1 MIHFQYS
8 ILYIYWFDIQLL
20 DILSNVIFMDRKIA
34 LAIIAVAVVVIA
46 AAAVLLAGNSDEKDG
61 IESSDIPSGKDTRLT
76 ILGNADLDDDLDD
89 YDVRMIEAVI
99 ENEGTVGQYP
109 YADAN
114 NDGVIDAQD
123 VEFVKKL
130 VSKDKM
136 VIYYYNVDGEIA
148 SVHYPLTGSII
159 ATYNKT
165 LEASRT
171 LGLSDQVV
179 GTDDM
184 TYDWPT
190 YFPEFQSLPSIG
202 NRMSPSVEKILDIDP
217 DAYLCG
223 TKKWFGATLES
234 DLAGTG
240 IDVVRLP
247 TWEEGQVLS
256 GMLTLGFITQHESQA
271 QKYLDWAEG
280 ILEKV
285 DKVVDKIAEKDRPTV
300 LVLDANNYL
309 STKKAG
315 SGQYENSIAAGG
327 YNIVK
332 DIGSTEEYY
341 TKLSMEW
348 ILKKD
353 PQYIVF
359 SQGSTAYQWSD
370 AELKAKYDALAEE
383 FKLSSAYVDGNMHI
397 INLEVFIGPSYPISV
412 MYMAKWFYPEE
423 FEDVDVSSLLQEY
436 IDTFCHIDMDVAQH
450 GGFSI

>member
-1 MIHFQYS
+1 
-8 ILYIYWFDIQLL
+8 
-20 DILSNVIFMDRKIA
+20 
-34 LAIIAVAVVVIA
+34 
-46 AAAVLLAGNSDEKDG
+46 
-61 IESSDIPSGKDTRLT
+61 
-76 ILGNADLDDDLDD
+76 
-89 YDVRMIEAVI
+89 
-99 ENEGTVGQYP
+99 
-109 YADAN
+109 
-114 NDGVIDAQD
+114 
-123 VEFVKKL
+123 
-130 VSKDKM
+130 
-136 VIYYYNVDGEIA
+136 
-148 SVHYPLTGSII
+148 
-159 ATYNKT
+159 
-165 LEASRT
+165 
-171 LGLSDQVV
+171 
-179 GTDDM
+179 
-184 TYDWPT
+184 
-190 YFPEFQSLPSIG
+190 
-202 NRMSPSVEKILDIDP
+202 
-217 DAYLCG
+217 
-223 TKKWFGATLES
+223 
-234 DLAGTG
+234 
-240 IDVVRLP
+240 
-247 TWEEGQVLS
+247 
-256 GMLTLGFITQHESQA
+256 MLTLGFITQHESQA

-423 FEDVDVSSLLQEY
+423 FKDMDVSSLLQEY

>member
-1 MIHFQYS
+1 M
-8 ILYIYWFDIQLL
+8 
-20 DILSNVIFMDRKIA
+20 
-34 LAIIAVAVVVIA
+34 
-46 AAAVLLAGNSDEKDG
+46 
-61 IESSDIPSGKDTRLT
+61 
-76 ILGNADLDDDLDD
+76 
-89 YDVRMIEAVI
+89 
-99 ENEGTVGQYP
+99 
-109 YADAN
+109 
-114 NDGVIDAQD
+114 
-123 VEFVKKL
+123 
-130 VSKDKM
+130 
-136 VIYYYNVDGEIA
+136 DGEIA

-423 FEDVDVSSLLQEY
+423 FKDVDVSSLLQEY

>member
-1 MIHFQYS
+1 
-8 ILYIYWFDIQLL
+8 
-20 DILSNVIFMDRKIA
+20 MDRKIA

-89 YDVRMIEAVI
+89 HDVRMIEAVI

-202 NRMSPSVEKILDIDP
+202 NRMSSSVEKILDIDP

-353 PQYIVF
+353 PRYIVF

-383 FKLSSAYVDGNMHI
+383 FKLSSAYADGNMHI